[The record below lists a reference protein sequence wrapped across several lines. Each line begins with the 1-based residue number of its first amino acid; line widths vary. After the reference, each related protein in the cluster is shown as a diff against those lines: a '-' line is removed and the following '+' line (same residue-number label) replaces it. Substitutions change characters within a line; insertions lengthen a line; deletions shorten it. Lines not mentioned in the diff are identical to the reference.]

1 MAQLVLQHNFPK
13 TSKVTAVVD
22 VRLILEELD
31 AEKTAVGQWV
41 NIIGYIAAS
50 PASLAGQFKKLNQDP
65 PTVYVQA
72 LVLWSAGPLNTDRYE
87 LCLVEL
93 EETKEP

>member
-1 MAQLVLQHNFPK
+1 M
-13 TSKVTAVVD
+13 TAVVD
-22 VRLILEELD
+22 VRLILEKLD

-50 PASLAGQFKKLNQDP
+50 PVSLASQSRMLDQDP

-87 LCLVEL
+87 LCLVDL
-93 EETKEP
+93 EEAAEP